1 MVRVR
6 INSIEKD
13 LLFKIFKSK
22 FTNYKFIDDYII
34 LSCEYLNEVIE
45 LIGDYLIKYGM
56 DKKYNLTS
64 LGVVIE
70 NLQKAWRTCVGKR
83 SFCNGACVVSFAK
96 WYVSRRT
103 GKYFGRVFAEI

>member
-13 LLFKIFKSK
+13 LLCKIFKCK

-70 NLQKAWRTCVGKR
+70 NLQDKFL
-83 SFCNGACVVSFAK
+83 SSI
-96 WYVSRRT
+96 
-103 GKYFGRVFAEI
+103 E